1 MYQALY
7 RKWRPKTFS
16 DVVGQSHITD
26 TLQKQVA
33 EGQVGHAYLFTG
45 TRGTGKTT
53 CARILAKA
61 VNCLHPVNGA
71 PCNECEACRGIDDGS
86 LLDVSEL
93 DAASNNGVEYV
104 RALREE
110 AIYTPAVLKK
120 RVYII
125 DEVHMLSLSA
135 FNALLK
141 ILEEPPEHLLF
152 ILATTEL
159 HKVPAT
165 ILSRCQRF
173 SFKRI
178 MPQDITERLL
188 YIAKEESI
196 GLQPDGAEILSRMAN
211 GALRD
216 ALSLLDQ
223 CRVVSGAIGS
233 REVLEVLGLAGSI
246 QTAQLMR
253 FVLQQK
259 AEDALLL
266 FGQLYDSGKD
276 VGALLGELS
285 SLARDLMILTTAP
298 EGGSALL
305 TGTYDQKTLLDLSRG
320 VSPKRFLYLA
330 STIQACTAGL
340 GSSLHPRT
348 EGELCLLRLCDE
360 SLSGDLD
367 ALCARVAKLEKLL
380 ASGSFAVPVSAGVPQ
395 TGTAQ
400 MDAIQ
405 TGAPQAGTP
414 QNGAAQAG
422 AAQAGAAQAGAAASA
437 PPAQA
442 SRPAKERR
450 SPPPAPPFDQAP
462 LPDEPPMP
470 EEPMGRERVFDI
482 PAEAPAKPPKP
493 ASQTAVPSGA
503 GDSALWGQL
512 MEHYK
517 GRMTVDKRVFLNMAA
532 GILDDDCL
540 TVYCPNDFVKTALD
554 TAAVAEVLRQ
564 VTSEHTGQ
572 PIRVSYA
579 VGSAPAGG
587 RSTARKAPPSPAAPA
602 AQIPPAPAAPAV
614 PSIPA
619 ASTTPAVPAAPAVS
633 TVPTAPAVSAVPVSA
648 PPVSEPPA
656 ADAAAGTG
664 EDAMQRL
671 VDKGKSF
678 SGFKIQ

>member
-61 VNCLHPVNGA
+61 VNCLHPVDGA

-93 DAASNNGVEYV
+93 DAASNSGVEYV

-125 DEVHMLSLSA
+125 DEVHMLSQAA

-178 MPQDITERLL
+178 MPQDISERLL

-196 GLQPDGAEILSRMAN
+196 DLRPDGAEILSRMAS
-211 GALRD
+211 GSLRD

-223 CRVVSGAIGS
+223 CRVIPGAIGS
-233 REVLEVLGLAGSI
+233 REVLDVLGLAGSI

-253 FVLQQK
+253 FVLEQK

-285 SLARDLMILTTAP
+285 SLARDLMILSTAP
-298 EGGSALL
+298 EGGGALL
-305 TGTYDQKTLLDLSRG
+305 TGSYDRKTLQDLSRG
-320 VSPKRFLYLA
+320 VSPRRFLYLTSA
-330 STIQACTAGL
+330 IQACTAGL
-340 GSSLHPRT
+340 GGSLHPRT

-367 ALCARVAKLEKLL
+367 ALCARVTKLEKLL
-380 ASGSFAVPVSAGVPQ
+380 ASGSFTAPVSADVPQ
-395 TGTAQ
+395 TGTAR
-400 MDAIQ
+400 MGVVQ
-405 TGAPQAGTP
+405 TGAPQAVTP

-422 AAQAGAAQAGAAASA
+422 TLQAGTAASA

-442 SRPAKERR
+442 VRPAKERR
-450 SPPPAPPFDQAP
+450 SPPPAPSFDQTP
-462 LPDEPPMP
+462 LP
-470 EEPMGRERVFDI
+470 EEPPLSEESMGRERVFDV
-482 PAEAPAKPPKP
+482 PAEASRKAPKP
-493 ASQTAVPSGA
+493 TFQTASAPSGA

-532 GILDDDCL
+532 GVLDGDCL

-572 PIRVSYA
+572 PIRVVYT
-579 VGSAPAGG
+579 VGSAPGSG
-587 RSTARKAPPSPAAPA
+587 RAPARKAPPAPTASFPPISSAPTVSSPPAPAVPAGTPPSPAAPA
-602 AQIPPAPAAPAV
+602 
-614 PSIPA
+614 
-619 ASTTPAVPAAPAVS
+619 
-633 TVPTAPAVSAVPVSA
+633 
-648 PPVSEPPA
+648 
-656 ADAAAGTG
+656 DAAGT
-664 EDAMQRL
+664 EADALQQL